1 MSSKQRRPPPTITQ
15 FLPPAYTS
23 RHSSTKHLPS
33 LPSALTCLPSS
44 LPSKQLVPLPPALP
58 LCSLEG
64 SEEITACQED
74 RANNNNTSNN
84 NRNIPR

>member
-23 RHSSTKHLPS
+23 RHSSTKPS
-33 LPSALTCLPSS
+33 LPSALACLPSS
-44 LPSKQLVPLPPALP
+44 LPSKQLVTLAPALH

-64 SEEITACQED
+64 REDSPGCQED
-74 RANNNNTSNN
+74 RLNNNNNSNN